1 MPHWSSLVVLFN
13 IFRNDLYLSVKK
25 SELHN
30 FANVNTNVSAED
42 AIKDLM
48 EKMETKSKT
57 ATECFKNN
65 GMIVNPDK
73 FQTMIVKK

>member
-13 IFRNDLYLSVKK
+13 IFINDLYLSVTK
-25 SELHN
+25 SELHD

-57 ATECFKNN
+57 AIDCFKKQWN
-65 GMIVNPDK
+65 DSK
-73 FQTMIVKK
+73 SR